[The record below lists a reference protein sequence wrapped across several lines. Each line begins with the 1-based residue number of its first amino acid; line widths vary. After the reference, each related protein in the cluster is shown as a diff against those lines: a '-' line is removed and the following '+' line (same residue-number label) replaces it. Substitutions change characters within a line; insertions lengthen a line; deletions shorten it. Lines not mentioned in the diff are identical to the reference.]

1 MLSKTKSPARHVRRR
16 LVRAVVLVAV
26 PALVLALGATGRPHA
41 AHAPSSVRL
50 DAGSATPPPGSAAD
64 LAAGEGAP
72 VCLGSVCPLPKS
84 LGSVALTRPAFEA
97 LDFVEESGSISS
109 IPFDRVCALSINA
122 PRTVCVIEGPF
133 YQAVIEGANL
143 EPLYRQIQKRQ
154 IGTLKAD
161 SLANGDTY
169 SVPVVPMA
177 QLMELSKAKASGAA
191 TSELTQVDSILQ
203 APVIGRVRVV
213 PNVPFHFDG
222 RSGAYVSDGGD
233 K

>member
-1 MLSKTKSPARHVRRR
+1 MSRPQAR
-16 LVRAVVLVAV
+16 
-26 PALVLALGATGRPHA
+26 
-41 AHAPSSVRL
+41 AHAPDVASRVHLQLGSV
-50 DAGSATPPPGSAAD
+50 TPPLGSAAN

-72 VCLGSVCPLPKS
+72 ACSGSSCQHPHS
-84 LGSVALTRPAFEA
+84 LGSDVLSPPDYDAM
-97 LDFVEESGSISS
+97 DFVEESGSIYS
-109 IPFDRVCALSINA
+109 IPFDRICALSINA

-133 YQAVIEGANL
+133 YQAVIEGSNL

-161 SLANGDTY
+161 SLADGDTY

-177 QLMELSKAKASGAA
+177 TLMELSKAKASGAA
-191 TSELTQVDSILQ
+191 TPELAAQVDSILQ

-222 RSGAYVSDGGD
+222 RTGAYVSDEGG